1 MPVDPALFTL
11 FLVAVVVIAIT
22 PGPDMAYVLAH
33 ALSQGALAGVV
44 ASLGM
49 ALGMVV
55 HTTAA
60 ALGLGTLLQ
69 ASPMAYDVIRYAGA
83 AYLVYI
89 GIRAWLAS
97 SGEHQGGP
105 QLAVPLKT
113 VLWRAAVTNLLNPKI
128 VLFYLAFLPQF
139 IEAQRGHITTQLLIL
154 GGVFVIVG
162 LVIDSA
168 IGLLGGR
175 IGSWLQQRGA
185 GAQRLLNRVAGA
197 VFVGL
202 AIRLVLP

>member
-1 MPVDPALFTL
+1 MPIDPSIITL
-11 FLVAVVVIAIT
+11 FAVSVIVIAVT

-33 ALSQGALAGVV
+33 TFSQGARAGLV

-60 ALGLGTLLQ
+60 TAGLATLLQ
-69 ASPMAYDVIRYAGA
+69 SSPVAYDLIRYAGA
-83 AYLVYI
+83 AYLIYI
-89 GIRAWLAS
+89 GIRFWQEAGHPDAMTQQTTVRLR
-97 SGEHQGGP
+97 
-105 QLAVPLKT
+105 T

-128 VLFYLAFLPQF
+128 VLFYVAFLPQF
-139 IEAQRGHITTQLLIL
+139 VDPRRGSASLQFLIL
-154 GGVFVIVG
+154 GAMFVLIG

-168 IGLLGGR
+168 IALLGGQVNGW
-175 IGSWLQQRGA
+175 IQHPAANWMLK
-185 GAQRLLNRVAGA
+185 RVAGT

-202 AIRLVLP
+202 AVRLAL